1 MATEYK
7 LEVQKRE
14 EYGKKAS
21 KNLRRN
27 GVIPGIYYSHNSK
40 ESIPFLVTQKVLREA
55 LIIKYEGE
63 IAEAKATIQVYMNN
77 PVGIGEHPDI
87 IAAIDTQIENMAH
100 AEEKLLA
107 VKNHFVPE
115 RVIWPEST

>member
-1 MATEYK
+1 MNGEMAKT
-7 LEVQKRE
+7 
-14 EYGKKAS
+14 
-21 KNLRRN
+21 
-27 GVIPGIYYSHNSK
+27 
-40 ESIPFLVTQKVLREA
+40 LREA

-63 IAEAKATIQVYMNN
+63 IAEAKANIQVYLAN

-87 IAAIDTQIENMAH
+87 ISAMDTQIEKMAH

-115 RVIWPEST
+115 RVI

>member
-1 MATEYK
+1 MNGEMAKT
-7 LEVQKRE
+7 
-14 EYGKKAS
+14 
-21 KNLRRN
+21 
-27 GVIPGIYYSHNSK
+27 
-40 ESIPFLVTQKVLREA
+40 LREA

-63 IAEAKATIQVYMNN
+63 IAEARANIQVYLAN

-87 IAAIDTQIENMAH
+87 ISAMDTQIEKMAH

-115 RVIWPEST
+115 RVI